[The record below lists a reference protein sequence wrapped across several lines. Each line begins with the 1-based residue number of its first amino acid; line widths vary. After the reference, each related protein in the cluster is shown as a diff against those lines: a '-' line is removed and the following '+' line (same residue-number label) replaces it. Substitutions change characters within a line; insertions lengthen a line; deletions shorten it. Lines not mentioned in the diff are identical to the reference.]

1 MKSTGR
7 KIEKTLAWI
16 ANIILI
22 SAVVLMYTGFFDRP
36 LEGIFLTP
44 EFVRFHY
51 SSFVETFLIYTG
63 MEFYR
68 MIEIFI
74 ILIKFS
80 ALLIAIIALLA
91 TFRMKYRIF
100 SGVLFLFLAIMIAGI
115 TSEAG
120 FPVYLLYFIVAF
132 MLFIRKG

>member
-1 MKSTGR
+1 MKLFSR

-44 EFVRFHY
+44 EFIRFTS

-80 ALLIAIIALLA
+80 VLLSVFIALLA
-91 TFRMKYRIF
+91 TFKMKYRIF
-100 SGVLFLFLAIMIAGI
+100 SGVLFLFLALTLAGMA
-115 TSEAG
+115 TEVA
-120 FPVYLLYFIVAF
+120 FPVYLLYFIVAI
-132 MLFIRKG
+132 MLFVRKG

>member
-1 MKSTGR
+1 MKSSSR

-22 SAVVLMYTGFFDRP
+22 LVVILMYTGFFDRP
-36 LEGIFLTP
+36 LEGMFSTP
-44 EFVRFHY
+44 EFIRFTSY
-51 SSFVETFLIYTG
+51 SFVETFLLCTR
-63 MEFYR
+63 MEYYR

-74 ILIKFS
+74 QLIKFS
-80 ALLIAIIALLA
+80 VLLSALIALLA
-91 TFRMKYRIF
+91 TFNMKHRIF
-100 SGVLFLFLAIMIAGI
+100 SGILFLFLALMIAGMA
-115 TSEAG
+115 TEVA

>member
-22 SAVVLMYTGFFDRP
+22 SAVVLMYTGFFDRS

-44 EFVRFHY
+44 EFIRFTS

-68 MIEIFI
+68 MIELFI

-80 ALLIAIIALLA
+80 TLLTALIALLA
-91 TFRMKYRIF
+91 TFKMKYRIF

-115 TSEAG
+115 TSGVAL
-120 FPVYLLYFIVAF
+120 PVYLLYFIVAI
-132 MLFIRKG
+132 MLFARKG

>member
-1 MKSTGR
+1 MKSSSR

-22 SAVVLMYTGFFDRP
+22 LVVVLMYTGFFDRP
-36 LEGIFLTP
+36 LEGMFSTP
-44 EFVRFHY
+44 EFIRFTSY
-51 SSFVETFLIYTG
+51 SFVETFLLCTR
-63 MEFYR
+63 MEYYR

-74 ILIKFS
+74 QLIKFS
-80 ALLIAIIALLA
+80 VLLSALIALLA
-91 TFRMKYRIF
+91 TFNMKHRIF
-100 SGVLFLFLAIMIAGI
+100 SGILFLFLALMIAGMA
-115 TSEAG
+115 TEVA

>member
-1 MKSTGR
+1 MKSTSR

-22 SAVVLMYTGFFDRP
+22 SAIVLIYTGFFDRS

-44 EFVRFHY
+44 EFIRFT
-51 SSFVETFLIYTG
+51 SSGFVETFLIYTG

-80 ALLIAIIALLA
+80 VLLTALIALLA
-91 TFRMKYRIF
+91 TFTMKYRIF
-100 SGVLFLFLAIMIAGI
+100 SGVLFLLLAIAIAGI
-115 TSEAG
+115 TSGVAV
-120 FPVYLLYFIVAF
+120 PVYLLYFIVAI
-132 MLFIRKG
+132 MLFARKV

>member
-1 MKSTGR
+1 MKSTSR

-44 EFVRFHY
+44 EFVRFQY

-63 MEFYR
+63 VEFYR

-74 ILIKFS
+74 ILFKFS

-91 TFRMKYRIF
+91 TFKMKYRIF
-100 SGVLFLFLAIMIAGI
+100 SGVLFLFLALMIAGMATEI
-115 TSEAG
+115 A
-120 FPVYLLYFIVAF
+120 FPVYLLYFIVAI

>member
-1 MKSTGR
+1 MKSTSR

-22 SAVVLMYTGFFDRP
+22 SAVVLVYTGFFDRS

-44 EFVRFHY
+44 EFVRFQY

-80 ALLIAIIALLA
+80 ALLTSLIALLA
-91 TFRMKYRIF
+91 TFKMKYRVF
-100 SGVLFLFLAIMIAGI
+100 SGVLFLFLALMIAGI
-115 TSEAG
+115 TSGVAL
-120 FPVYLLYFIVAF
+120 PVYLLYFIVAI
-132 MLFIRKG
+132 MLFVRKG